1 MSCTGGTQLTKAYGS
16 GRRPAPALI
25 TQVSPDGLGREVGLE
40 PGDQILRINGKQ
52 LTDLIQYYLE
62 ECSDRLCLEVEKSS
76 GEIRQIQV
84 EKDEEQGLGVTFS
97 SAVFDSIKRCRNRCV
112 FCFVDQ
118 MPPDLRSTL
127 YIKDDDYRLSFLQG
141 SYITLSNL
149 EAEDWHRIKK
159 ERLSPLYISVH
170 STEPAV
176 REELFGN
183 AKIRDILTPLQKLAA
198 WGIQMHTQAVIVP
211 GVNDGD
217 SLRKTIMDLGR
228 LWPAVRS
235 LAIVPVGLTKY
246 RQKLPE
252 LRKFTTEEARWV
264 LDLVHQAQ
272 QRFLSDFG
280 SRLVFAADE
289 FYLQAQESFPT
300 PAEYEDLWQLE
311 NGVGLWALF
320 KEEFLSALAAGSA
333 KRRQPKGGDFLL
345 LTGTGVAVLWP
356 ELIRSF
362 AADYPEVNI
371 EVRPVPNHFFG
382 EMVTVTGLVTG
393 EDIIKELKN
402 KGVKEGQTILIPQ
415 VMLRQGE
422 TVFLDGTNLQG
433 IREALS
439 SVRNLTIKT
448 VPVNGATLFRIFL
461 GLEG

>member
-1 MSCTGGTQLTKAYGS
+1 MTKAYGS

-289 FYLQAQESFPT
+289 YYLQAQESFPT